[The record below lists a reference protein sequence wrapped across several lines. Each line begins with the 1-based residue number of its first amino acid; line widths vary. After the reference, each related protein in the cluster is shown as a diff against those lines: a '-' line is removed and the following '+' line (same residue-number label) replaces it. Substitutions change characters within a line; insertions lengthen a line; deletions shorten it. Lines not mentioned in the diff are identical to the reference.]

1 MRIRHV
7 AGQGLN
13 EIIHE
18 KTTVRFGIFRQIEED
33 GRRCSDELK
42 ILASRRCERYVAL
55 TT

>member
-18 KTTVRFGIFRQIEED
+18 KTTVRYGIFRQIEED
-33 GRRCSDELK
+33 GRRSSDELK